1 MPPKRTTRAMSDD
14 STFSPRP
21 SHKRKRPASPDED
34 SNRKPKSANLTLAE
48 RFLIACLSL
57 IYIKEDRR
65 ERDSMGQLISAQDY
79 PAKSYAPKSDISQ
92 SSLIDLYFRGLDRTV
107 MSQSKGH
114 PHAFA
119 APDWSVLEEYLF
131 PWLSQ
136 HTSHETPPTRIQI
149 QHVAYRILECLTM
162 RGKVVMFHDPN
173 SGLENKH
180 FGDLPGWWE
189 IVDGKD
195 VPPRF
200 AEWDGSI
207 PGTRSLFEMY

>member
-1 MPPKRTTRAMSDD
+1 MPSKRTTRAMSDD

-57 IYIKEDRR
+57 IYIKEDKR
-65 ERDSMGQLISAQDY
+65 ERDPMGQLISAQDY

-114 PHAFA
+114 PHAVA
-119 APDWSVLEEYLF
+119 APDWSVL
-131 PWLSQ
+131 
-136 HTSHETPPTRIQI
+136 
-149 QHVAYRILECLTM
+149 
-162 RGKVVMFHDPN
+162 
-173 SGLENKH
+173 
-180 FGDLPGWWE
+180 GDSLLP
-189 IVDGKD
+189 
-195 VPPRF
+195 
-200 AEWDGSI
+200 
-207 PGTRSLFEMY
+207 